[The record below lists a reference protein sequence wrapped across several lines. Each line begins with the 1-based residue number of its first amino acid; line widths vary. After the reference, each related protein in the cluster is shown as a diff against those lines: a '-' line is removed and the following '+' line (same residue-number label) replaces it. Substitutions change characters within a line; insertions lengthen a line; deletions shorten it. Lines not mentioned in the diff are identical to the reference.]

1 MAVFETLAQSAFLLK
16 EAQRAEHS
24 LPVRLRALSMT
35 VYTLDLL
42 FTRQAPLLQ
51 RAAQRD
57 RMAADLLRALPE
69 KADALLERASMIYL
83 HSVVPDMTAQ
93 GFVISTI
100 ARCSPEQ
107 QATIARYFERSIR
120 PLLTPLAVDAGRPF
134 PQISTSSLN
143 LLAIMQA
150 PKTFDYETPYFA
162 RIKVPRTI
170 PRLLEASAVE
180 QVDGRA
186 VHTFVLAEDAIH
198 WHVEQ
203 IFPGMKVTSVHQ
215 FRILRAALHPDEAQP
230 QQPAAYVRQ
239 KSWPVV
245 RIDVEAGMPNGVVS
259 WLQEQLDAPGAAV
272 IRRASPLA
280 LGALTRECAERV
292 VHYAYR
298 PYELYE

>member
-1 MAVFETLAQSAFLLK
+1 MAVFEALAQSAFLLK
-16 EAQRAEHS
+16 EAQRTEHS

-35 VYTLDLL
+35 IYALDLL

-57 RMAADLLRALPE
+57 QAAADLLRSLPE
-69 KADALLERASMIYL
+69 KVDALLEKASAIFL
-83 HSVVPDMTAQ
+83 DSILPDMAAQ
-93 GFVISTI
+93 GFVISPI
-100 ARCSPEQ
+100 ARCSAQ
-107 QATIARYFERSIR
+107 QQTSIAAFFERSIR

-150 PKTFDYETPYFA
+150 PKTFDYETSYFA
-162 RIKVPRTI
+162 RIKVPRTV
-170 PRLLEASAVE
+170 PRLLEASSVQREGEAV
-180 QVDGRA
+180 
-186 VHTFVLAEDAIH
+186 VHTFVLAEDAMH
-198 WHVEQ
+198 WRMEE
-203 IFPGMKVTSVHQ
+203 IFPGMKVTGVYQ
-215 FRILRAALHPDEAQP
+215 FRLLRAALHPDEVQSH
-230 QQPAAYVRQ
+230 QVAAYIRQ

-245 RIDVEAGMPNGVVS
+245 RIDVEANMPNGVVS

-272 IRRASPLA
+272 IRRSSPLA

-292 VHYAYR
+292 VHYTYR